1 MKKMVWVILAP
12 VFAMIL
18 TACTLETPG
27 TGPRPPSAVTL
38 PVSGLSVAGPSG
50 FCVDTGSVR
59 DGQNGGFVLLGSC
72 TGLSG
77 GNNPGLKGKTAV
89 LTLSI
94 SAPLSQGESFDAPS
108 VEAFFASEAGRK
120 ALSRRGSARTVT
132 LIESDVE
139 GGRLWLHARD
149 SAPNMLAGQGDEYW
163 RALFVLKGRL
173 VTVTATPFDEAPM
186 SEAGLRKLL
195 ERFVSDLERRNPG
208 ML

>member
-1 MKKMVWVILAP
+1 MKKLLWTICAP
-12 VFAMIL
+12 VLIL
-18 TACTLETPG
+18 FLSACTLETPG
-27 TGPRPPSAVTL
+27 SGPRPPRAVTL
-38 PVSGLSVAGPSG
+38 PVTGLAVSGPNG
-50 FCVDTGSVR
+50 FCVDPGSIR

-77 GNNPGLKGKTAV
+77 GNNPSLKGKTAI

-94 SAPLSQGESFDAPS
+94 SGPLSPDESFDAPS
-108 VEAFFASEAGRK
+108 VEAFFASEAGRQ
-120 ALSRRGSARTVT
+120 ALSRSGSSQTVT
-132 LIESDVE
+132 LIESDVQD
-139 GGRLWLHARD
+139 GRLWLHARD

-195 ERFVSDLERRNPG
+195 ERFVSDLERRNRG
-208 ML
+208 QM